1 MNRRRLTLL
10 ATLLTVSSWVGC
22 GRQAATVT
30 TPAKPAAVAPP
41 LLVETAPA
49 PKKEP
54 VFAVQPATFRLAA
67 DDAGI
72 QLIAE
77 SKGTGGGLVDATG
90 LADWKI
96 EPEGVATIDRNGYLR
111 PLASGKAT
119 LQAVWKG
126 ETQRVPFE
134 VAQPAKRAWN
144 FGEDIVPILTRAGC
158 NTGSCHGR
166 ADGQNGFHLSL
177 YGYDAEGD
185 YQAITRDASG
195 RRISRID
202 PLQSL
207 LLAKSS
213 GKVAHAG
220 GPRLIEGTDSYRAV
234 AAWLKDAAPYK
245 SDTARGALVAVE
257 VHPADARLDEPGPQ
271 QLQVVA
277 KFADGTE
284 RDVTR
289 LAIYKVNDDSALS
302 IDPATGLAKLLKR
315 AEADLTVRYQSKVLT
330 ARISTRINPDLKF
343 DFAKLSRNNL
353 IDRELFQR
361 LESLNVPPSP
371 PASDT
376 TYLRRVSLDLT
387 GEQPLPE
394 QVRAFLADKDP
405 DKRAKLIDQLLASRE
420 FTLFWKIK
428 FGDLL
433 QITSARFNNGAGPY
447 QSWLQKQLIDN
458 TPWDQSVKTLLTALG
473 SPNEMGGGAA
483 NYALD
488 GADAKTMAEQTA
500 QRFLG
505 LRLRCAQ
512 CHDHPFDVWTQDDYY
527 GLAAFFAKVQRGP
540 GAPGMMNLKV
550 EIKVD
555 PSGKVEHQ
563 RTHQP
568 ASPKLLGGKLVETK
582 PEEDPRKVLADW
594 MTAPDNPY
602 FARAAVN
609 YLWAQFFGKGIADPA
624 DDLSKANPPVHPEL
638 LDALAKHF
646 VAQKFDLKALIRT
659 IVTSQAYGLSSGTV
673 PGNENDARLFS
684 HQMPRPL
691 TAHQMADAIAQATD
705 VANRYSTRA
714 GDLRRAIDVF
724 DPATASPILDTFGR
738 CNRQV
743 GCASVATP
751 PLSLRQSLLLIGGD
765 VIESKVSSLN
775 GYLANLLELGP
786 EPDEIVENLYMRVIC
801 RPPTPEELSRWSAEL
816 KQATSLREASEDLF
830 WSLLNSKEFS
840 FNH

>member
-1 MNRRRLTLL
+1 ML
-10 ATLLTVSSWVGC
+10 
-22 GRQAATVT
+22 
-30 TPAKPAAVAPP
+30 
-41 LLVETAPA
+41 
-49 PKKEP
+49 
-54 VFAVQPATFRLAA
+54 
-67 DDAGI
+67 
-72 QLIAE
+72 
-77 SKGTGGGLVDATG
+77 DATG
-90 LADWKI
+90 LVDWKVS
-96 EPEGVATIDRNGYLR
+96 PENVAKIDRGGYLR
-111 PLASGKAT
+111 PVGPGKAT
-119 LQAVWKG
+119 IEAVWKG
-126 ETQRVPFE
+126 DTQSVPFE
-134 VAQPAKRAWN
+134 VTQSATRAWK

-185 YQAITRDASG
+185 HQAITRDASG
-195 RRISRID
+195 RRISRLD
-202 PLQSL
+202 PLNSL
-207 LLAKSS
+207 FLSKAS

-234 AAWLKDAAPYK
+234 ADWLKAGAPYESSK
-245 SDTARGALVAVE
+245 ARGALVSVE
-257 VHPADARLDEPGPQ
+257 VQPSNARLEEPGPQ
-271 QLQVVA
+271 QLRVVA

-315 AEADLTVRYQSKVLT
+315 AEADLTVRYQSKVLS
-330 ARISTRINPDLKF
+330 ARISTNINPDLKF
-343 DFAKLSRNNL
+343 DFTTFKSENL
-353 IDRELFQR
+353 IDRELIKR

-371 PASDT
+371 SASDT
-376 TYLRRVSLDLT
+376 TFLRRVSLDLT

-394 QVRAFLADKDP
+394 QVRSFLADSDP
-405 DKRAKLIDQLLASRE
+405 EKRAKLVDKLLASRE

-433 QITSARFNNGAGPY
+433 QITSARFNNGAGAY
-447 QSWLQKQLIDN
+447 QTWLQEQLIAN
-458 TPWDQSVKTLLTALG
+458 SPWDRSVKTLLTALG
-473 SPNEMGGGAA
+473 SPTEVGGGPA

-488 GADAKTMAEQTA
+488 GPDAKAMSEQTA

-527 GLAAFFAKVQRGP
+527 GLAAFFAKVQRGTP
-540 GAPGMMNLKV
+540 DAAGMMNVKV

-555 PSGKVEHQ
+555 PNGKVEHQ
-563 RTHQP
+563 RTHKP
-568 ASPKLLGGKLVETK
+568 AVAKLLGGKVVETK
-582 PEEDPRKVLADW
+582 PEEDPRKALADW

-602 FARAAVN
+602 FAKATVN

-646 VAQKFDLKALIRT
+646 VELKFDIKAMIRT
-659 IVTSQAYGLSSGTV
+659 IVTSRTYGLSSGTV
-673 PGNENDARLFS
+673 PGNESDSRLFS
-684 HQMPRPL
+684 HQIPRPL

-705 VANRYSTRA
+705 VANRFSARA
-714 GDLRRAIDVF
+714 GDVRRAIDVF
-724 DPATASPILDTFGR
+724 DPVTASPILDTFGR

-765 VIESKVSSLN
+765 VIESKVNSLN
-775 GYLANLLELGP
+775 GYLANLLELNP

-801 RPPTPEELSRWSAEL
+801 RHPSPEELSRWSAEL
-816 KQATSLREASEDLF
+816 KQATSLKEASEDLF